1 MSRQDGSA
9 RQVTRG
15 DVDDTG
21 ASILHID
28 MDAFFAS
35 VELLDHPE
43 LRGKPVIIGN
53 PEGRSVVTS
62 ATYEARRFGVTA
74 AMPVSKAIRLCPQAT
89 ILPPHHQRYTEYS
102 RQVMAIFRDATP
114 LVEPLSIDEAF
125 LDVSGARR
133 LIGSPAVVGQHIRE
147 RVHRETGLTC
157 SVGAAAT
164 KFVAKVASG
173 RAKPDGLLV
182 IPPAETLAFLH
193 PLPIRALW
201 GVGAKTE
208 ESLHRLGLSTVG
220 DVADTPLATLTRA
233 VGEATGVKLHE
244 LSHGRDAR
252 RIVTA
257 TSEKSI
263 GHEVTFDVDVTDP
276 ARVRLELLRLA
287 DQVAVRLRKSGASA
301 RTVAIKV
308 RFEDF
313 TTVTRSRTF
322 SEPTN
327 VGRRLFEGA
336 NELLTVL
343 GIDGRAIRLIGVRA
357 EQLTDEQDAVA
368 ALWDP
373 DEEWREAETTI
384 DSLRARFGGQAVRR
398 ASLLGRKGNDTAGGT
413 RAPAP

>member
-9 RQVTRG
+9 REVTLG
-15 DVDDTG
+15 IADDAG
-21 ASILHID
+21 ATILHID

-74 AMPVSKAIRLCPQAT
+74 AMPVSKAMRLCPQAT
-89 ILPPHHQRYTEYS
+89 VLPPHHERYTEYS

-133 LIGSPAVVGQHIRE
+133 LLGSPAVVGQHIRD

-182 IPPAETLAFLH
+182 VPPAQTLAFLH

-208 ESLHRLGLSTVG
+208 ESLLRIGLHTVG
-220 DVADTPLATLTRA
+220 DVADTPLTTLTRA

-244 LSHGRDAR
+244 LAHGRDAR
-252 RIVTA
+252 SVVTA

-263 GHEVTFDVDVTDP
+263 GHEVTFHTDVTDP

-287 DQVAVRLRKSGASA
+287 DQVAARLRRAELFAK
-301 RTVAIKV
+301 TVAIKV

-313 TTVTRSRTF
+313 TTVTRSRTL
-322 SEPTN
+322 SEPSN
-327 VGRRLFEGA
+327 VGRRLFEEA
-336 NELLTVL
+336 NDLLTAL
-343 GIDGRAIRLIGVRA
+343 ELDGRAVRLIGVRA
-357 EQLTDEQDAVA
+357 EQLTGEQDAMA

-384 DSLRARFGGQAVRR
+384 DSLRARFGGEAVRR

-413 RAPAP
+413 RAPAS